1 MAVGGVGPD
10 EGEVGVERLTIYK
23 RRNEVERTIDALKH
37 SRAAVATRF
46 DKRGYIFHGT
56 VTLILTVASIRLRL
70 RLRLRQ

>member
-1 MAVGGVGPD
+1 M
-10 EGEVGVERLTIYK
+10 
-23 RRNEVERTIDALKH
+23 KH